1 MTDPVTVRRY
11 RYGDGP
17 AVRRLH
23 AAAMRDAGAFTE
35 GADDPDLDD
44 VAASYL
50 ADGEF
55 LVATVDGEVVGM
67 GAFRPV
73 SEEIAALH
81 GGVDDPAAEIERMR
95 VAPDHQREGIGQ
107 GIYDELERRARERGV
122 RELVLDTMPSLT
134 AARRFYEANGF
145 VHEGDVDVEWEG
157 EELTLV
163 LYRKRLG

>member
-1 MTDPVTVRRY
+1 MTGRPTVRRY
-11 RYGDGP
+11 RTDDGP

-44 VAASYL
+44 VAGTYL

-55 LVATVDGEVVGM
+55 LVATLEGEVVGM

-81 GGVDDPAAEIERMR
+81 GDVDDSAAEIKRIR
-95 VAPDHQREGIGQ
+95 VAPDHQREGSASGSTRNSS
-107 GIYDELERRARERGV
+107 GAPASAAPTNSSWTRCRR
-122 RELVLDTMPSLT
+122 
-134 AARRFYEANGF
+134 
-145 VHEGDVDVEWEG
+145 
-157 EELTLV
+157 
-163 LYRKRLG
+163 